1 MRIAE
6 TVSDLVDMITAA
18 DIALSVL
25 GIILLAVWLHRTS
38 LGTRALAGSDPRR
51 NNMAAHLPFVPL
63 LVWLLVVGA
72 GPPLREQLWSDL
84 ADWQAAFVD
93 NAVLL
98 VAAVSAMAVIV
109 LLARISF
116 ARGLRGFGLDPK
128 TLPKDFGVAVLNLVS
143 VYPLVLVTLLVT
155 IFCGKMIWGE
165 QFEIQKHEELELI
178 VKYPKLSLRLLVV
191 VVTTFVV
198 PVFEELLFRG
208 MFQTMVRS
216 RLSAIWSGRRPHS
229 ESTTAWLAIAVTSIL
244 FATIHSDIT
253 HWPALF
259 MLAMCLGYAY
269 EKSGS
274 LFRPIFMHSLFN
286 GASVL
291 GAFYQG

>member
-1 MRIAE
+1 MSIAE

-38 LGTRALAGSDPRR
+38 LGTRALAGSYPRR

-72 GPPLREQLWSDL
+72 GPPLREGLWSDL

-93 NAVLL
+93 NVVLF
-98 VAAVSAMAVIV
+98 VAAVSAMVVIV

-116 ARGLRGFGLDPK
+116 ARGLKGFGLDPK
-128 TLPKDFGVAVLNLVS
+128 TLPKDFGGAVLNLVS

-155 IFCGKMIWGE
+155 IFCGVLIWGE
-165 QFEIQKHEELELI
+165 QFELELI
-178 VKYPKLSLRLLVV
+178 VKYPKLSLRLLVL
-191 VVTTFVV
+191 VVTTIVV
-198 PVFEELLFRG
+198 PAFEELLFRG

-216 RLSAIWSGRRPHS
+216 RLSGIWSGRRPRS
-229 ESTTAWLAIAVTSIL
+229 ESTTAWLAIAITSIL
-244 FATIHSDIT
+244 FAAIHSDIT

-259 MLAMCLGYAY
+259 VLAVCLGYAY

-274 LFRPIFMHSLFN
+274 LFRPILMHSLFN